1 MRLNAVESKALLSH
15 TFGYRLRDYG
25 LTRKATSLKSVPS
38 GVVTR
43 TLPVVAPAGTVAEIS
58 EAETTV
64 NAAAV
69 PWKPTLVAPV
79 RFVPRILTAAPTLP
93 GGGVVFTKGPSP
105 TERLKRVPPLLAPP
119 VVLVP

>member
-43 TLPVVAPAGTVAEIS
+43 TLPVVAPAGTVVEIA

-64 NAAAV
+64 KPAAV
-69 PWKPTLVAPV
+69 PLKVTPVAPV
-79 RFVPRILTAAPTLP
+79 RFVPRMMTPSPTFP
-93 GGGVVFTKGPSP
+93 VADTVFTNGPSP
-105 TERLKRVPPLLAPP
+105 VDSLNTVP
-119 VVLVP
+119 